1 MKRGCELIEQ
11 LLDKMKKIEFLVGSQ
26 EVLTKIE
33 NIPVLTTFS
42 DEAVAFL
49 NDLSKELRRDPRTK
63 ELLDIQSYAF
73 WIRKSSIEKERSQH
87 VGLENRMGRG
97 VAFQIAPSNVPV
109 NFAVS
114 MTSSLLA
121 GNACIIRVSNK
132 EFVQVNVICDAINRL
147 LEDKYI
153 SLKGYFV
160 IVRYDYND
168 EITQLFTNLCDVRI
182 IWGGNETIRRIRQ
195 AQLPPR
201 AIEMAF
207 ADRYSLAVI
216 DANAYLKEE
225 PLKVAKAFYTDTYYS
240 DQNACSSP
248 RLVVWMG
255 DKKLVGE
262 AKEVFWSTML
272 TLVKND
278 YELHAI
284 QTIDKLDEFCQFSAK
299 ASEISNNLSV
309 KLVCNDNYLYRIGI
323 SELLPEIMDYKNAGG
338 YFFEYDAKDFEELEP
353 VLGKSCQTI
362 ALLGIGTN
370 VMKKYVREK
379 GVRGVDRI
387 VQIGKTMELSFRWD
401 GYDMIETMSR
411 IVAF

>member
-1 MKRGCELIEQ
+1 MIEQ

-26 EVLTKIE
+26 EVLTNIEKI
-33 NIPVLTTFS
+33 PALTTFS

-73 WIRKSSIEKERSQH
+73 WIRKSSLEKERSQH

-97 VAFQIAPSNVPV
+97 VAFHIAPSNVPV

-132 EFVQVNVICDAINRL
+132 EFEQVNVICHAMNHL
-147 LEDKYI
+147 LENKYI

-160 IVRYDYND
+160 IVRYDYDD
-168 EITQLFTNLCDVRI
+168 EITQLFTDLCDVRI

-216 DANAYLKEE
+216 DAAAYLKEE
-225 PLKVAKAFYTDTYYS
+225 PLKVAKSFYTDTYYS

-255 DKKLVGE
+255 AARLVEE
-262 AKEVFWSTML
+262 AKDIFWSTLL

-278 YELHAI
+278 YELHPI
-284 QTIDKLDEFCQFSAK
+284 QTIDKLDKFCQFSAR

-323 SELLPEIMDYKNAGG
+323 NELFPEIMDYKNAGG
-338 YFFEYDAKDFEELEP
+338 YFFEYEAKDLEELEP
-353 VLGKSCQTI
+353 VLRKSCQTI
-362 ALLGIGTN
+362 ALLGIGTD
-370 VMKKYVREK
+370 VMKEFVRK
-379 GVRGVDRI
+379 TGVRGVDRI

-411 IVAF
+411 IVVF